1 MRKHLVWMLAAIMA
15 ISVAGYAWARADTST
30 SGASISV
37 TPEKLS
43 KKSFKKAT
51 LKIETFTTNN
61 ANPGTP
67 SNPATQP
74 AVVDKVT
81 LGLDDDIKVNTKGVP
96 TCNKNDVAGTT
107 TGGAKAICGKAQVGQ
122 GSATA
127 CLAGGLGSSCTVL
140 PVVVTA
146 FNGKPQGGN
155 PTIILHS
162 RVDSGAIHTTT
173 VLVGVLKGGGTGDF
187 SKTLVVTV
195 PAIPATA
202 LTNFKTAVGKTFTK
216 NGKKTNYV
224 EARCK
229 DKNKQLNMTYAFHYS
244 QPAGEAQDTGSAFS
258 KCKT

>member
-1 MRKHLVWMLAAIMA
+1 MRKHLVWILAAIMA

-30 SGASISV
+30 SNATIAV

-43 KKSFKKAT
+43 KKNFKKAT
-51 LKIETFTTNN
+51 LKVETTTTNN

-67 SNPATQP
+67 TNPATQP
-74 AVVDKVT
+74 GVVSKVT
-81 LGLDDDIKVNTKGVP
+81 LGFDNDIKFNTKGVP
-96 TCNKNDVAGTT
+96 TCNPNDVAGTT

-127 CLAGGLGSSCTVL
+127 CLAGGQGSPCSVL

-146 FNGKPQGGN
+146 FNGKPQGSN
-155 PTIILHS
+155 ATIVLHS
-162 RVDSGAIHTTT
+162 RVDSGAVHTTT
-173 VLVGVLKGGGTGDF
+173 VLVGVLKGGGSGDVGK
-187 SKTLVVTV
+187 SLVVTV

-202 LTNFKTAVGKTFTK
+202 LTQFKTSVGKSFKK
-216 NGKKTNYV
+216 NGKTINYV

-229 DKNKQLNMTYAFHYS
+229 DQDKKLNMTWAFQYS
-244 QPAGEAQDTGSAFS
+244 KPPGENQDTGSAFS